1 LRKCLVIKKIS
12 FFYPVL
18 MRNCIAHNSK
28 ISKLSIQN
36 LIYAVREVGKWGGGE
51 VGRWGSGEVGRWGS
65 GEVGRWGSGE
75 VGKLN

>member
-18 MRNCIAHNSK
+18 GCNCIAYNSK

-36 LIYAVREVGKWGGGE
+36 LIYAVREVGKWGSGEVGRWGGGEVGKWGGGE
-51 VGRWGSGEVGRWGS
+51 VGRWG
-65 GEVGRWGSGE
+65 
-75 VGKLN
+75 N